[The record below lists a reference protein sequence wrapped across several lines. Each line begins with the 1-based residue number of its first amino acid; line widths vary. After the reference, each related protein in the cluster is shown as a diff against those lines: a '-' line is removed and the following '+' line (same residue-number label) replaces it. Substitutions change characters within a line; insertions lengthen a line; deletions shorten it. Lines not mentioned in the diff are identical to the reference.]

1 MGDWRRW
8 RFHQIHTLYH
18 TTVILTDGAFF
29 SLELIYCFGTDIPIF
44 NEMETSILKTFHQ
57 YYPLG
62 LLVAVVGAVVAGRS
76 RPSLESYAS
85 EKKIST
91 LSGE

>member
-8 RFHQIHTLYH
+8 RFHHIHTLYH
-18 TTVILTDGAFF
+18 TTVVLTDGAFF

-62 LLVAVVGAVVAGRS
+62 LLVAVVGAG
-76 RPSLESYAS
+76 LWETGGGGG
-85 EKKIST
+85 ST
-91 LSGE
+91 KSILSTILR